1 MHLFRKLNEQ
11 GTTIVQVTHSE
22 TNATFGSRT
31 LELRDGWL
39 TRDTANPNLHLATG
53 TAV

>member
-1 MHLFRKLNEQ
+1 MALFRKLNAE

-22 TNATFGSRT
+22 ANALGTRT

-39 TRDTANPNLHLATG
+39 TRDTANPHLN
-53 TAV
+53 TAAGVTA